1 MSEILAGFLTRW
13 SERVTTWLARAA
25 AAALAVMML
34 LTFFD
39 VIGRRVFNNPIVGT
53 VEVTELLMGLLIFLG
68 IGYTTFHRGHIRVDV
83 VITYLPRRV
92 QAVLEVIALAI
103 SIAFSAA
110 MSRQLWLKAADT
122 FQVGDLTQI
131 WGIPVWPV
139 AYVMAACS
147 ITLITGLAL
156 HFRRALLV
164 LTLGDRS
171 S

>member
-1 MSEILAGFLTRW
+1 MTEGLAGFLTRW
-13 SERVTTWLARAA
+13 SERVTTWLARAGA
-25 AAALAVMML
+25 AGLAVMML

-39 VIGRRVFNNPIVGT
+39 VVGRGFNHPIVGA

-83 VITYLPRRV
+83 VLTYLPQRV

-103 SIAFSAA
+103 SIVFSVV
-110 MSRQLWLKAADT
+110 MCRQLWLKAADT

-131 WGIPVWPV
+131 WGIPIWPV

-147 ITLITGLAL
+147 ITLITGLVL
-156 HFRRALLV
+156 HFCRALFVVMLD
-164 LTLGDRS
+164 DRS
-171 S
+171 T